1 MAIRAS
7 RSFCRPSCGSLN
19 AATPPQRPAAS
30 LPAEADSY
38 IKAEMK
44 RRSISDLAVAVAR
57 DGRIVA
63 LQAYGFADLE
73 LNVPVM
79 LDTIVPIASLDK
91 QLTASGIM
99 LLVQDGK
106 VRLDDPVTTYL
117 PEFQGGESPITVRN
131 LMTHF
136 SGLRPDLDL
145 EPAWSGYET
154 GIRKAL
160 SDKPAGPPETKFVYS
175 DINFELA
182 GEIVRRVSGLPE
194 NEYLKQILFDPL
206 GMKDTGF
213 YLPGEK
219 ANRLVAVQKP
229 ENGKWVRFNRG
240 GEWCRGAWWTAFR
253 PCFRSPERSAPSIG
267 SRSV

>member
-106 VRLDDPVTTYL
+106 VRLDDEISRYFT
-117 PEFQGGESPITVRN
+117 
-131 LMTHF
+131 
-136 SGLRPDLDL
+136 DA
-145 EPAWSGYET
+145 PASWK
-154 GIRKAL
+154 GIH
-160 SDKPAGPPETKFVYS
+160 
-175 DINFELA
+175 
-182 GEIVRRVSGLPE
+182 
-194 NEYLKQILFDPL
+194 
-206 GMKDTGF
+206 
-213 YLPGEK
+213 
-219 ANRLVAVQKP
+219 VAHLISH
-229 ENGKWVRFNRG
+229 
-240 GEWCRGAWWTAFR
+240 T
-253 PCFRSPERSAPSIG
+253 S
-267 SRSV
+267 